1 MFERVGFAKIAD
13 TDSVSGG
20 IPRILMRLPLS

>member
-1 MFERVGFAKIAD
+1 MFERAGFVKVAD

-20 IPRILMRLPLS
+20 IPRIVMRRALD

>member
-1 MFERVGFAKIAD
+1 VMFERAGFSKVAD

-20 IPRILMRLPLS
+20 IPRIVMRLGL